1 MKSFITLS
9 VLLLTSKLLISQTA
23 ITLDLTNM
31 PIPSG
36 TYNYLRNSI
45 VNPPSPTAF
54 ENQNWDYSSFD
65 GPNMA
70 TSQWVLETDP
80 FYTNYGID
88 CYGSFFK
95 ELSPA
100 LGLGYNTDSELD
112 FNETG
117 VYEKGIYVAQQ
128 SYSLGALTGN
138 TADNITFPVQGYILD
153 NPRKVMQFPMT
164 MNSHW
169 ESVSKRTNNFTL
181 KVAAYGLNNVPGA
194 HVCEFFRKDSIV
206 GWGTLRVHTSAG
218 SSIPYPVLVD
228 QVKQY
233 SLDSFY
239 LGGAPAPTAILNAF
253 SVTQGQK
260 ADQGYVYNF
269 YREGFFTYLMRLD
282 YRGDTTFTNINRSYV
297 HTDDL
302 ATSGVGES
310 IGYEYSTVLFP
321 NPSNGENI
329 QLMIQGKAID
339 QVSYFIT
346 DYSGRIVQ
354 SAQQQPLAGNTLPIN
369 MTSELPAGVYVLSVQ
384 DASNATIA
392 VEQIRVQR

>member
-1 MKSFITLS
+1 MKSFSTLS
-9 VLLLTSKLLISQTA
+9 VLLLTTQLLFSQTA
-23 ITLDLTNM
+23 ITLDLTNI
-31 PIPSG
+31 PVPSG
-36 TYNYLRNSI
+36 TYNYLRSGTD
-45 VNPPSPTAF
+45 NPPSPTAF

-65 GPNMA
+65 GPNTA
-70 TSQWVLETDP
+70 TAQWVLETDP
-80 FYTNYGID
+80 FYTNHGID

-112 FNETG
+112 FNENG

-128 SYSLGALTGN
+128 SYTLGGLTGN
-138 TADNITFPVQGYILD
+138 TADNITFPLQGYILES
-153 NPRKVMQFPMT
+153 PRQVMQFPMT
-164 MNSHW
+164 INSHW

-194 HVCEFFRKDSIV
+194 HVCEFIREDSIV
-206 GWGTLRVHTSAG
+206 GWGTLRVHTATG

-233 SLDSFY
+233 SVDSFY

-253 SVTQGQK
+253 SVSQGQK
-260 ADQGYVYNF
+260 ADKAYAYNF
-269 YREGFFTYLMRLD
+269 YREGSFNYLMRLE
-282 YRGDTTFTNINRSYV
+282 YRGDSTFTNMSRALA

-302 ATSGVGES
+302 AVSGVDES
-310 IGYEYSTVLFP
+310 IGYGYSTVLFP

-329 QLMIQGKAID
+329 QLVIQGKTVD

-354 SAQQQPLAGNTLPIN
+354 SVNGQPLAGNTLSFTMAP
-369 MTSELPAGVYVLSVQ
+369 ELPLGVYVLNVQ

-392 VEQIRVQR
+392 VEQVRVQR